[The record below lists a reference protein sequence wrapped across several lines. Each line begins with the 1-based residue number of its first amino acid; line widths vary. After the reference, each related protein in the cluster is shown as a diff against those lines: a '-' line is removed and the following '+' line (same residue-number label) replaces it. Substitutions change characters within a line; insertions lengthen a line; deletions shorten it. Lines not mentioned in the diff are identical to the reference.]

1 MRVLAIDPGYGRCGV
16 AILEGEGSRVKLE
29 YSACILTDAKIEFSL
44 RLLTVANG
52 IIDLIKRYAPDTIA
66 IEELYFSKNQKTVFH
81 VAEIRG
87 MLIYIAVSHKI
98 PLIEYNPLTVKI
110 ALTGEGRATKDQVAI
125 MVIRLLALKV
135 TPKYDDEVDAIAL
148 GIAAIAESRHHA
160 VRKL

>member
-66 IEELYFSKNQKTVFH
+66 TVHSQCLANLFDQLPLDREESGLEHLQLH
-81 VAEIRG
+81 
-87 MLIYIAVSHKI
+87 
-98 PLIEYNPLTVKI
+98 
-110 ALTGEGRATKDQVAI
+110 TGNRV
-125 MVIRLLALKV
+125 
-135 TPKYDDEVDAIAL
+135 
-148 GIAAIAESRHHA
+148 HH
-160 VRKL
+160 